1 MNVKLDTLTIFSFS
15 LLENFIIIKFSDLG
29 SVNMHLKLDPVLK
42 LGLKVFEFEKIVKT
56 RTIGSNLIIGLE
68 I

>member
-1 MNVKLDTLTIFSFS
+1 V
-15 LLENFIIIKFSDLG
+15 G
-29 SVNMHLKLDPVLK
+29 SVNVHLKLDPVLK